1 MGKRVSIFSI
11 LITFVVIIGGC
22 SKPVEPPAIVGRD
35 PRIQQSPPSIVSPN
49 GTVPPMYSKY
59 PPGWVPP
66 RGVKERR
73 WKAII
78 IHHSAQG
85 KGNMAMIDKYHRE
98 VNGWDGVGYDFVI
111 GNGSESRDGQVEVT
125 FRWTRQVAGAH
136 CGGTPNNR
144 ANEYGIGIC
153 LIGDFT
159 KTGPT
164 RAQKAALTKLTRFL
178 QKRYKIPARGI
189 YGHAET
195 PGYTRNSKC
204 PGTYFNMA
212 AFKRS
217 L

>member
-22 SKPVEPPAIVGRD
+22 AQPVEPPAITGRD
-35 PRIQQSPPSIVSPN
+35 PRIQPSPSPTAPVN
-49 GTVPPMYSKY
+49 RTVPPTYSKY

-125 FRWTRQVAGAH
+125 FRWKKQVAGAH

-164 RAQKAALTKLTRFL
+164 RAQKTALTKLTRFL
-178 QKRYKIPARGI
+178 QKRYKIPAWGI

-195 PGYTRNSKC
+195 PGYTRKSKC
-204 PGTYFNMA
+204 PGRYFNMP

>member
-11 LITFVVIIGGC
+11 LVTIVVIIGGC
-22 SKPVEPPAIVGRD
+22 SQPVEPPAIVGRT
-35 PRIQQSPPSIVSPN
+35 PRIQQFPTPADR
-49 GTVPPMYSKY
+49 TVPPAYSTY
-59 PPGWVPP
+59 PSGWVPP

-78 IHHSAQG
+78 IHHSAQPE
-85 KGNMAMIDKYHRE
+85 GNMAMIDKYHKD

-125 FRWTRQVAGAH
+125 FRWKKQIAGAH

-159 KTGPT
+159 ETRPT
-164 RAQKAALTKLTRFL
+164 RAQQAALTKLVRFL
-178 QKRYKIPARGI
+178 QKRYKIPARGV
-189 YGHAET
+189 YGHGET
-195 PGYTRNSKC
+195 PGYTRGSIC
-204 PGTYFNMA
+204 PGKYFNMPG
-212 AFKRS
+212 FKRS